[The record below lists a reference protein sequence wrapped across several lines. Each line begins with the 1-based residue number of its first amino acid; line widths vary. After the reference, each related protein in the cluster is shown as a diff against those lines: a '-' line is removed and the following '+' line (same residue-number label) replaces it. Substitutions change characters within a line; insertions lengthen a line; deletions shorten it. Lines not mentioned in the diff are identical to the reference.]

1 MSAVEEES
9 LSLGELM
16 RLAREAKELRDKAA
30 ENLRLAD
37 ESFNALKLQILQTM
51 RTQEQDSTSVKGVA
65 RARVSTKVVP
75 NVTDW
80 DQFYEYI
87 MENNLPEL
95 LQKRILLSGYQEL
108 RNSGEV
114 IPGVEDFEKE
124 DVTFTIINE

>member
-1 MSAVEEES
+1 
-9 LSLGELM
+9 M